1 MLPLPPF
8 SLLRPRQL
16 SEALGMLAEEPGA
29 RAIAGGTDMLPSMK
43 YGIYAPTTL
52 VSLGGLAELRVA
64 ESRQGGLWLG
74 AGLSLAEVR
83 RNARVHELYPALS
96 DACATVATPTLQAMG
111 TLGGN
116 VLLDTRCLYYN
127 QSSFWRES
135 LGGCLKCEVKGPT
148 ICHVAPKGKGCYAA
162 HSADTVPALTLY
174 GARAELASSRGTR
187 EVPLSELYGED
198 GRTYLHKAPDELLT
212 GLWLPPPD
220 GVVVH
225 RKLRRR
231 GAIDYPLLLVAAKL
245 DPEGRGRVVLSA
257 IGPRPLE
264 VQGLAETLAS
274 DGVDAAAELAWKQAF
289 PLATHSVPSVWR
301 KRMVR
306 VEVRRALEQA
316 RALLA
321 PPSP

>member
-8 SLLRPRQL
+8 SLRRPRQL
-16 SEALGMLAEEPGA
+16 SEALLMLAEDPQA
-29 RAIAGGTDMLPSMK
+29 RVIAGGTDMLPSMK
-43 YGIYAPTTL
+43 YGIYAPSTL
-52 VSLGGLAELRVA
+52 VSLGGLAELRIA
-64 ESRQGGLWLG
+64 EAREGGLWLG
-74 AGLSLAEVR
+74 AGLTLAEVR
-83 RNARVHELYPALS
+83 KDARVQQLYPALYE
-96 DACATVATPTLQAMG
+96 ACGTVATPTLQTMG

-135 LGGCLKCEVKGPT
+135 LGGCLKCEVSGPA

-162 HSADTVPALTLY
+162 HSADTVPVLTLY
-174 GARAELASSRGTR
+174 GARAELASIRGTR
-187 EVPLSELYGED
+187 QVPLSELYGED
-198 GRTYLHKAPDELLT
+198 GRTNLNKAADELMT

-231 GAIDYPLLLVAAKL
+231 GVIDYPLLLVAAKL
-245 DPEGRGRVVLSA
+245 DFEGRGRVMLSA

-264 VQGLAETLAS
+264 VQGLEDALAAG
-274 DGVDAAAELAWKQAF
+274 GVDAAAELAWKQAF
-289 PLATHSVPSVWR
+289 PLATHSAPSVWR

-306 VEVRRALEQA
+306 VEVRRALERA
-316 RALLA
+316 YALL
-321 PPSP
+321 PHPEP